1 MIPFP
6 TSKTMKQYSALLV
19 FGLLFCFNSF
29 AQSTDTTGKMVEWKN
44 SEKFR
49 FEKVDSVTELN
60 IWVGNVIVKQN
71 NTTFYC
77 DSAIFN
83 KRARTLEAFGNVHI
97 NDADSVHTYSQYL
110 LYYIDT
116 RIANLKKKVKL
127 TDGKIT
133 LFTEELRYDANE
145 KIGDYYNGGRVVN
158 GKSVLTSQEGTYYGE
173 MKDVYFKKNVVLND
187 PSYVLKSDSLLY
199 NTQTEISTFI
209 TRTYITDSSGK
220 TIEAKEGSYDV
231 KNRKAFFTGRPI
243 ITDPRARTRI
253 VANQI
258 DRDDRTG
265 LSLLTGNAV
274 YIDSAQGVSVL
285 ANRIQANSHEGSF
298 FATQQPLM
306 ILKQESDSIYI
317 AADTLFS
324 GRLSKLQHTL
334 DSIAAVNA
342 ARDSL
347 AALAAAKKKTT
358 IKDST
363 SLTLINN
370 RKNTEKDSTLLPGRI
385 TGDSLLA
392 HLPDSSRIRHGDTLL
407 VTGHMDSAARE
418 QAQVQKLRTKADS
431 AIAVNRDT
439 ASKLVAVHSKPILAN
454 PAKIGKPEVKPVA
467 ATQTTKPAAGKP
479 TNPVVITDTTS
490 NDSTD
495 RYFQAYHNVRIFSDS
510 LQAVSDSLFYSGKDS
525 IFRLFTDPVV
535 WSGDN
540 QLTGDT
546 IYMYTKNKKA
556 DKLYVWENALAVNKT
571 GIDMYNQLKGN
582 RLTGIFNNGE
592 LDYMRA
598 KGNAESV
605 YYVKDEDSAL
615 VGINNV
621 NGDIIDL
628 RFLNKELNKVVVI
641 SEPKGAMIPVSQATE
656 QEKIL
661 RNFKWR
667 DARRP
672 KTKFE
677 LFGN

>member
-1 MIPFP
+1 MILFP
-6 TSKTMKQYSALLV
+6 ISKKMKQYSALLV
-19 FGLLFCFNSF
+19 FSLLFCFKGF
-29 AQSTDTTGKMVEWKN
+29 AQSINPDTTGKMVEWKN

-49 FEKVDSVTELN
+49 FEKLDSVTELN
-60 IWVGNVIVKQN
+60 IWVGNVIVKQK

-83 KRARTLEAFGNVHI
+83 KRLRTLEAFGNVHI

-133 LFTEELRYDANE
+133 LHTEELRYDANE
-145 KIGDYYNGGRVVN
+145 KIGDYYNGGRVEN
-158 GKSVLTSQEGTYYGE
+158 GKTVLTSQEGTYYGE
-173 MKDVYFKKNVVLND
+173 MKDVYFKKNVVLKD
-187 PSYVLKSDSLLY
+187 PGSTLRSDSLLY
-199 NTQTEISTFI
+199 NTETEIATFI
-209 TRTYITDSSGK
+209 TKTSITDTTEK
-220 TIEAKEGSYDV
+220 NIVTREGTYDV
-231 KNRKAFFTGRPI
+231 KNRKAFFAGRPV
-243 ITDPRARTRI
+243 ITDARARTRI

-258 DRDDRTG
+258 DRDDATG
-265 LSLLTGNAV
+265 ISTLTGSAV

-285 ANRIQANSHEGSF
+285 ANRIRANGKEGTF

-324 GRLSKLQHTL
+324 GRVSRLQHDL
-334 DSIAAVNA
+334 DSIATVNRKRDSIVNLEA
-342 ARDSL
+342 ARKKAVKDSITL
-347 AALAAAKKKTT
+347 ARMGNRN
-358 IKDST
+358 IKDSAF
-363 SLTLINN
+363 
-370 RKNTEKDSTLLPGRI
+370 K
-385 TGDSLLA
+385 TGDSLFAKLKDSASNILAGDSSTARKDLA
-392 HLPDSSRIRHGDTLL
+392 H
-407 VTGHMDSAARE
+407 
-418 QAQVQKLRTKADS
+418 VQKLRAMADS
-431 AIAVNRDT
+431 TLAASADTGVKAAPALPDT
-439 ASKLVAVHSKPILAN
+439 ALANKLPGVLPSKPVVIAPPVQQAPQAAN
-454 PAKIGKPEVKPVA
+454 TVKQP
-467 ATQTTKPAAGKP
+467 AGKQK
-479 TNPVVITDTTS
+479 NPVVITDTTVS

-495 RYFQAYHNVRIFSDS
+495 RYFQAFHNVRIFSDS

-525 IFRLFTDPVV
+525 IFRLFTDPIV
-535 WSGDN
+535 WSGEN

-546 IYMYTKNKKA
+546 IYLYTKNKKA
-556 DKLYVWENALAVNKT
+556 DKLFVFENALAVNKT
-571 GIDMYNQLKGN
+571 GKDMYNQLKGN
-582 RLTGIFNNGE
+582 RLTGMFIDGS

-605 YYVKDEDSAL
+605 YWVQDEDSSI
-615 VGINNV
+615 VGVNNV

-628 RFLNKELNKVVVI
+628 RFKNKELDKVVVI
-641 SEPKGAMIPVSQATE
+641 SEPKGVMLPVSQATD
-656 QEKIL
+656 QEKLL

>member
-1 MIPFP
+1 
-6 TSKTMKQYSALLV
+6 MKQYSALLV
-19 FGLLFCFNSF
+19 LTLLFCFKGL
-29 AQSTDTTGKMVEWKN
+29 AQSTDTTGKMVEWLN

-49 FEKVDSVTELN
+49 FEKKDSVTELN

-83 KRARTLEAFGNVHI
+83 KRTRTLEAFGNVHI

-133 LFTEELRYDANE
+133 LHTEELRYDANE
-145 KIGDYYNGGRVVN
+145 KIGDYYNGGRVEN
-158 GKSVLTSQEGTYYGE
+158 GKTVLTSKEGTYYGE
-173 MKDVYFKKNVVLND
+173 MKDVYFKKDVVLKD
-187 PSYVLKSDSLLY
+187 PGSTLRSDSLLY
-199 NTQTEISTFI
+199 NTETEIATFI
-209 TRTYITDSSGK
+209 TKTTITDTTDK
-220 TIEAKEGSYDV
+220 NIVTREGTYDV
-231 KNRKAFFTGRPI
+231 KNRKAYFSGRPI
-243 ITDPRARTRI
+243 ITDARARTRI

-258 DRDDRTG
+258 DRNDETG
-265 LSLLTGNAV
+265 ISTLTGNAV

-285 ANRIQANSHEGSF
+285 ANYIRANGKEGTF
-298 FATQQPLM
+298 FATRQPLM

-324 GRLSKLQHTL
+324 GRLSKLQHDL

-342 ARDSL
+342 RRDSL
-347 AALAAAKKKTT
+347 LKLEAARKKAVR
-358 IKDST
+358 DST
-363 SLTLINN
+363 ALTQINV
-370 RKNTEKDSTLLPGRI
+370 RKDTEKDSV
-385 TGDSLLA
+385 
-392 HLPDSSRIRHGDTLL
+392 L
-407 VTGHMDSAARE
+407 VPAPNLMDSAVAAVTDSATKRIPLKDTSAN
-418 QAQVQKLRTKADS
+418 QDTHVQRLRAMADS
-431 AIAVNRDT
+431 TLAAATADTGVKAPPDT
-439 ASKLVAVHSKPILAN
+439 ALAAQATKPPPSVTAPTKEVAV
-454 PAKIGKPEVKPVA
+454 
-467 ATQTTKPAAGKP
+467 TKPPTKKP
-479 TNPVVITDTTS
+479 ANPVVINDTTNA

-525 IFRLFTDPVV
+525 IFRLFTDPIV

-546 IYMYTKNKKA
+546 IFLYTKNKKA
-556 DKLYVWENALAVNKT
+556 DKLFVWENALAVNKT

-582 RLTGIFNNGE
+582 RLTGMFIDGT

-605 YYVKDEDSAL
+605 YWVKDEDSAL
-615 VGINNV
+615 VGVNNV

-628 RFLNKELNKVVVI
+628 RFLNKELDKVVVI
-641 SEPKGAMIPVSQATE
+641 SEPKGVMLPVSQASE
-656 QEKIL
+656 QEKFL

-667 DARRP
+667 EARRP

>member
-1 MIPFP
+1 MILSPIKA
-6 TSKTMKQYSALLV
+6 SKNMKQYSALLV
-19 FGLLFCFNSF
+19 FSLLFCFKGF
-29 AQSTDTTGKMVEWKN
+29 AQSNSPDTAGKMVQWLN

-49 FEKVDSVTELN
+49 FEKKDSVTELN

-77 DSAIFN
+77 DSAILN
-83 KRARTLEAFGNVHI
+83 KRNRTLEAFGNVHI

-110 LYYIDT
+110 LYFIDT

-127 TDGKIT
+127 TDSKIT
-133 LFTEELRYDANE
+133 LHTEELRYDANE
-145 KIGDYYNGGRVVN
+145 KIGDYYNGGRVEN
-158 GKSVLTSQEGTYYGE
+158 GKTVLTSQEGTYYGE
-173 MKDVYFKKNVVLND
+173 MKDVYFKKNVILKD
-187 PSYVLKSDSLLY
+187 PGSTLKSDSLLY
-199 NTQTEISTFI
+199 NTETEIATFI
-209 TRTYITDSSGK
+209 TKTNITDTTEK
-220 TIEAKEGSYDV
+220 TIVTREGSYDV
-231 KNRKAFFTGRPI
+231 KNRKAFFTGRPV
-243 ITDPRARTRI
+243 ITDARARTRI

-258 DRDDRTG
+258 DRDDATG
-265 LSLLTGNAV
+265 ISTLTGSAV

-285 ANRIQANSHEGSF
+285 ANRIRANSHEGTF

-324 GRLSKLQHTL
+324 GKLSRLQHDL

-342 ARDSL
+342 SRDSL
-347 AALAAAKKKTT
+347 IRMEAARKKAM
-358 IKDST
+358 KDSIA
-363 SLTLINN
+363 LTLINN
-370 RKNTEKDSTLLPGRI
+370 RKNTGKDSVLLPGAPVNDSARNKISDTVQTHIQKLRAMADSTLAASVD
-385 TGDSLLA
+385 TG
-392 HLPDSSRIRHGDTLL
+392 
-407 VTGHMDSAARE
+407 VKAAPVPP
-418 QAQVQKLRTKADS
+418 ATIADS
-431 AIAVNRDT
+431 ATRDT
-439 ASKLVAVHSKPILAN
+439 AQRAGSVPSAKQ
-454 PAKIGKPEVKPVA
+454 PAQAA
-467 ATQTTKPAAGKP
+467 ATAPAGKSK
-479 TNPVVITDTTS
+479 NPVVITDTANAS
-490 NDSTD
+490 DSTD

-546 IYMYTKNKKA
+546 IYLYTKNKKA
-556 DKLYVWENALAVNKT
+556 DKLFVFENALAVNKT
-571 GIDMYNQLKGN
+571 GPDMFNQLKGN
-582 RLTGIFNNGE
+582 RLTGMFIDGT

-628 RFLNKELNKVVVI
+628 RFKNKELDKVVVI
-641 SEPKGAMIPVSQATE
+641 SEPKGVMLPVSQATE
-656 QEKIL
+656 QEKVL

>member
-6 TSKTMKQYSALLV
+6 ISKTMKQYSALLV
-19 FGLLFCFNSF
+19 FCLLFCFKSF
-29 AQSTDTTGKMVEWKN
+29 AQSTDTTGKMVKWIN

-49 FEKVDSVTELN
+49 FEKLDSVTELN

-83 KRARTLEAFGNVHI
+83 KRNRTLEAFGNVHI

-110 LYYIDT
+110 LYYLDT

-187 PSYVLKSDSLLY
+187 PSYVLRSDSLLY
-199 NTQTEISTFI
+199 NTDTEISTFI
-209 TRTYITDSSGK
+209 TKTFITDSSGK
-220 TIEAKEGSYDV
+220 TIEAKEGTYDV
-231 KNRKAFFTGRPI
+231 KNKKAYFASRPI

-258 DRDDRTG
+258 DRDDQTG
-265 LSLLTGNAV
+265 ISLLTGNAV

-285 ANRIQANSHEGSF
+285 ANRIQANSNDASF

-342 ARDSL
+342 ERDSL
-347 AALAAAKKKTT
+347 ARMAAAKKQIKV
-358 IKDST
+358 KDST
-363 SLTLINN
+363 ELTLINN
-370 RKNTEKDSTLLPGRI
+370 RKDIQKDSI
-385 TGDSLLA
+385 IA
-392 HLPDSSRIRHGDTLL
+392 ANVDT
-407 VTGHMDSAARE
+407 AI
-418 QAQVQKLRTKADS
+418 KLRPVTPAPLAQKPEAQPLADS
-431 AIAVNRDT
+431 QQA
-439 ASKLVAVHSKPILAN
+439 K
-454 PAKIGKPEVKPVA
+454 PAKGKPKD
-467 ATQTTKPAAGKP
+467 
-479 TNPVVITDTTS
+479 PVVINDTAKS
-490 NDSTD
+490 SDSAD

-571 GIDMYNQLKGN
+571 GIEMYNQLKGN
-582 RLTGIFNNGE
+582 RLTGIFSNGE

-628 RFLNKELNKVVVI
+628 RFKNKELDKVVVI
-641 SEPKGAMIPVSQATE
+641 SEPRGAMIPVSQATE

>member
-6 TSKTMKQYSALLV
+6 ISKTMKQYSALLV
-19 FGLLFCFNSF
+19 FCLLFCFKSF
-29 AQSTDTTGKMVEWKN
+29 AQSTDTTGKMVKWIN

-49 FEKVDSVTELN
+49 FEKLDSVTELN

-83 KRARTLEAFGNVHI
+83 KRNRTLEAFGNVHI

-110 LYYIDT
+110 LYYLDT

-187 PSYVLKSDSLLY
+187 PSYVLRSDSLLY
-199 NTQTEISTFI
+199 NTDTEISTFI
-209 TRTYITDSSGK
+209 TKTFITDSSGK
-220 TIEAKEGSYDV
+220 TIEAKEGTYDV
-231 KNRKAFFTGRPI
+231 KNKKAYFASRPI

-258 DRDDRTG
+258 DRDDQTG
-265 LSLLTGNAV
+265 ISLLTGNAV

-285 ANRIQANSHEGSF
+285 ANRIQANSNDASF

-342 ARDSL
+342 ERDSL
-347 AALAAAKKKTT
+347 ARMAAAKKQIKV
-358 IKDST
+358 KDST
-363 SLTLINN
+363 ELTLINN
-370 RKNTEKDSTLLPGRI
+370 RKDIQKDSI
-385 TGDSLLA
+385 IA
-392 HLPDSSRIRHGDTLL
+392 ANVDT
-407 VTGHMDSAARE
+407 AI
-418 QAQVQKLRTKADS
+418 KLRPVTPAPLAQKPEAQPLADS
-431 AIAVNRDT
+431 QQA
-439 ASKLVAVHSKPILAN
+439 K
-454 PAKIGKPEVKPVA
+454 PAKGKPKD
-467 ATQTTKPAAGKP
+467 
-479 TNPVVITDTTS
+479 PVVINDTAKS
-490 NDSTD
+490 SDSAD

-571 GIDMYNQLKGN
+571 GIEMYNQLKGN
-582 RLTGIFNNGE
+582 RLTGIFSNGE

-628 RFLNKELNKVVVI
+628 RFKNKELDKVVVI
-641 SEPKGAMIPVSQATE
+641 SEPRGAMIPVSQATE

-667 DARRP
+667 DAKRP

>member
-1 MIPFP
+1 MTLFP
-6 TSKTMKQYSALLV
+6 ISKIMKQYSALLV
-19 FGLLFCFNSF
+19 FTLLFCFKGF
-29 AQSTDTTGKMVEWKN
+29 AQSNSPDTTGKMVQWLN

-49 FEKVDSVTELN
+49 FEKKDSVTELN

-83 KRARTLEAFGNVHI
+83 KRNRTLEAFGNVHI

-110 LYYIDT
+110 LYFIDT

-133 LFTEELRYDANE
+133 LHTEELRYDANE
-145 KIGDYYNGGRVVN
+145 KIGDYYNGGRVEN
-158 GKSVLTSQEGTYYGE
+158 GKTVLTSQEGTYYGE
-173 MKDVYFKKNVVLND
+173 MKDVYFKKNVVLKD
-187 PSYVLKSDSLLY
+187 PGSTLKSDSLLY
-199 NTQTEISTFI
+199 NTETEIATFI
-209 TRTYITDSSGK
+209 TKTNITDTTEK
-220 TIEAKEGSYDV
+220 TIVTREGSYDV
-231 KNRKAFFTGRPI
+231 KNRKAFFTGRPV
-243 ITDPRARTRI
+243 ITDARARTRI

-258 DRDDRTG
+258 DRDDASGIST
-265 LSLLTGNAV
+265 LTGSAV

-285 ANRIQANSHEGSF
+285 ANRIRANSHEGTF

-324 GRLSKLQHTL
+324 GKLSRLQHDL

-342 ARDSL
+342 KRDSL
-347 AALAAAKKKTT
+347 VRMEAARKKALR
-358 IKDST
+358 DST
-363 SLTLINN
+363 ALTLINS
-370 RKNTEKDSTLLPGRI
+370 RKNTEKDSVLLPGAPAI
-385 TGDSLLA
+385 DSARGIIMDSSMTAIRDSTANKLRDTALA
-392 HLPDSSRIRHGDTLL
+392 H
-407 VTGHMDSAARE
+407 
-418 QAQVQKLRTKADS
+418 VQKMKAMADS
-431 AIAVNRDT
+431 ALAASVDT
-439 ASKLVAVHSKPILAN
+439 
-454 PAKIGKPEVKPVA
+454 GVKAPPVQPVA
-467 ATQTTKPAAGKP
+467 NAPAGKP
-479 TNPVVITDTTS
+479 KNPVVITDTTNA

-510 LQAVSDSLFYSGKDS
+510 LQAVADSLFYSGKDS

-546 IYMYTKNKKA
+546 IYLYTKNKKA
-556 DKLYVWENALAVNKT
+556 DKLFVFENALAVNKT
-571 GIDMYNQLKGN
+571 GPDMFNQLKGN
-582 RLTGIFNNGE
+582 RLTGMFIDGT

-628 RFLNKELNKVVVI
+628 RFKNKELDKVVVI
-641 SEPKGAMIPVSQATE
+641 SEPKGVMLPVSQATE
-656 QEKIL
+656 QERIL

>member
-1 MIPFP
+1 
-6 TSKTMKQYSALLV
+6 MKQYSALLV
-19 FGLLFCFNSF
+19 FSLLLCFKGF
-29 AQSTDTTGKMVEWKN
+29 TQSTDTTGKMVKWIN

-49 FEKVDSVTELN
+49 FEKLDSVTELN

-83 KRARTLEAFGNVHI
+83 KRSRTLEAFGNVHI

-116 RIANLKKKVKL
+116 RIAHLKKKVKL

-158 GKSVLTSQEGTYYGE
+158 GNSVLTSQEGTYYGE

-187 PSYVLKSDSLLY
+187 PSYTLKSDSLLY
-199 NTQTEISTFI
+199 NTDTEISTFI
-209 TRTYITDSSGK
+209 TKTFITDSSGK
-220 TIEAKEGSYDV
+220 TIEAREGTYDV
-231 KNRKAFFTGRPI
+231 KNKRAYFASRPI
-243 ITDPRARTRI
+243 ITDPKARTRI

-258 DRDDRTG
+258 DRDDKTG
-265 LSLLTGNAV
+265 VSLLTGNAV

-285 ANRIQANSHEGSF
+285 ANRIQANSNDASF

-334 DSIAAVNA
+334 DSIAAMNA
-342 ARDSL
+342 ERDSL
-347 AALAAAKKKTT
+347 VRAAAAKKQIKL
-358 IKDST
+358 KDST
-363 SLTLINN
+363 ELTMINN
-370 RKNTEKDSTLLPGRI
+370 RKGSEKDSTFLPGAV
-385 TGDSLLA
+385 TSDSLLA
-392 HLPDSSRIRHGDTLL
+392 HTADPSKHKRIGKDTITSAFNVQADSISQKQVNDSLSRVQD
-407 VTGHMDSAARE
+407 
-418 QAQVQKLRTKADS
+418 QALVQKLRSKADS
-431 AIAVNRDT
+431 TISANLDTTARLKQVNQ
-439 ASKLVAVHSKPILAN
+439 
-454 PAKIGKPEVKPVA
+454 KPVIA
-467 ATQTTKPAAGKP
+467 GKPAAQPATVAKP
-479 TNPVVITDTTS
+479 TTGKLKNPVVISDTTKS

-546 IYMYTKNKKA
+546 IYLYTKNKKA

-571 GIDMYNQLKGN
+571 GIEMYNQLKGN
-582 RLTGIFNNGE
+582 RLTGIFANGE
-592 LDYMRA
+592 LDYLRA

-628 RFLNKELNKVVVI
+628 RFKNKELDKVVVI

>member
-1 MIPFP
+1 M
-6 TSKTMKQYSALLV
+6 
-19 FGLLFCFNSF
+19 
-29 AQSTDTTGKMVEWKN
+29 
-44 SEKFR
+44 
-49 FEKVDSVTELN
+49 
-60 IWVGNVIVKQN
+60 
-71 NTTFYC
+71 
-77 DSAIFN
+77 
-83 KRARTLEAFGNVHI
+83 
-97 NDADSVHTYSQYL
+97 HTYSQYL
-110 LYYIDT
+110 LYFIDT

-127 TDGKIT
+127 TDSKIT
-133 LFTEELRYDANE
+133 LHTEELRYDANE
-145 KIGDYYNGGRVVN
+145 KIGDYYNGGRVEN
-158 GKSVLTSQEGTYYGE
+158 GKTVLTSQEGTYYGE
-173 MKDVYFKKNVVLND
+173 MKDVYFKKNVILKD
-187 PSYVLKSDSLLY
+187 PGSTLKSDSLLY
-199 NTQTEISTFI
+199 NTETEIATFI
-209 TRTYITDSSGK
+209 TKTNITDTTEK
-220 TIEAKEGSYDV
+220 TIVTREGSYDV
-231 KNRKAFFTGRPI
+231 KNRKAFFTGRPV
-243 ITDPRARTRI
+243 ITDARARTRI

-258 DRDDRTG
+258 DRDDATG
-265 LSLLTGNAV
+265 ISTLTGSAV

-285 ANRIQANSHEGSF
+285 ANRIRANSHEGTF

-324 GRLSKLQHTL
+324 GKLSRLQHDL

-342 ARDSL
+342 SRDSL
-347 AALAAAKKKTT
+347 VRLEAARKKAV
-358 IKDST
+358 KDSVA
-363 SLTLINN
+363 LTLINS
-370 RKNTEKDSTLLPGRI
+370 RKNTGKDSLMLPGSDSAIANIIDSSMASKRDSARNKLMDSARNKMSDTAQAHVQKLRAMADSTLAASVD
-385 TGDSLLA
+385 TGVKASPVQPA
-392 HLPDSSRIRHGDTLL
+392 TII
-407 VTGHMDSAARE
+407 DSAARDA
-418 QAQVQKLRTKADS
+418 AQR
-431 AIAVNRDT
+431 AIT
-439 ASKLVAVHSKPILAN
+439 AP
-454 PAKIGKPEVKPVA
+454 PAK
-467 ATQTTKPAAGKP
+467 QPAQASANAPAGKP
-479 TNPVVITDTTS
+479 KNPVVITDTTNA

-546 IYMYTKNKKA
+546 IYLYTKNKKA
-556 DKLYVWENALAVNKT
+556 DKLFVFENALAVNKT
-571 GIDMYNQLKGN
+571 GPDMFNQLKGN
-582 RLTGIFNNGE
+582 RLTGMFIDGT

-628 RFLNKELNKVVVI
+628 RFKNKELDKVVVI
-641 SEPKGAMIPVSQATE
+641 SEPKGVMLPVSQATE
-656 QEKIL
+656 QEKVL

>member
-1 MIPFP
+1 
-6 TSKTMKQYSALLV
+6 MKQYSALLV
-19 FGLLFCFNSF
+19 LTMLFCFKGF
-29 AQSTDTTGKMVEWKN
+29 AQSTDTTGKMVEWLN

-49 FEKVDSVTELN
+49 FEKKDSVTELN

-83 KRARTLEAFGNVHI
+83 KRNRTLEAFGNVHI

-133 LFTEELRYDANE
+133 LHTEELSYDANE
-145 KIGDYYNGGRVVN
+145 KIGDYYNGGRVEN
-158 GKSVLTSQEGTYYGE
+158 GKTVLTSKEGTYYGE
-173 MKDVYFKKNVVLND
+173 MKDVYFKKDVVLKD
-187 PSYVLKSDSLLY
+187 PGSTLRSDSLLY
-199 NTQTEISTFI
+199 NTETEIATFI
-209 TRTYITDSSGK
+209 TKTTITDTTDK
-220 TIEAKEGSYDV
+220 NIVTREGTYDV
-231 KNRKAFFTGRPI
+231 KNRKAYFSGRPV
-243 ITDPRARTRI
+243 ITDARARTRI

-258 DRDDRTG
+258 DRNDETG
-265 LSLLTGNAV
+265 ISTLTGNAV

-285 ANRIQANSHEGSF
+285 ANYIRANGNEGTF
-298 FATQQPLM
+298 FATRQPLM

-324 GRLSKLQHTL
+324 GRLSKLQQDL

-342 ARDSL
+342 KRDSL
-347 AALAAAKKKTT
+347 VRAEAARKKA
-358 IKDST
+358 IRDST
-363 SLTLINN
+363 ALTQINV
-370 RKNTEKDSTLLPGRI
+370 RKDTEKDSVLAPAPNLV
-385 TGDSLLA
+385 DSA
-392 HLPDSSRIRHGDTLL
+392 MAA
-407 VTGHMDSAARE
+407 VTDSAAKKIPLKDTAADQE
-418 QAQVQKLRTKADS
+418 THVQRLRDMADS
-431 AIAVNRDT
+431 TMAAAVADTVVKLPPDT
-439 ASKLVAVHSKPILAN
+439 ALAV
-454 PAKIGKPEVKPVA
+454 
-467 ATQTTKPAAGKP
+467 QTSRPPPAA
-479 TNPVVITDTTS
+479 NA

-525 IFRLFTDPVV
+525 IFRLFTDPIV

-546 IYMYTKNKKA
+546 IFLYTKNKKA
-556 DKLYVWENALAVNKT
+556 DKLFVWENALAVNKT

-582 RLTGIFNNGE
+582 RLTGMFIDGT

-605 YYVKDEDSAL
+605 YWVKDEDSAL
-615 VGINNV
+615 VGVNNV
-621 NGDIIDL
+621 TGDIIDL
-628 RFLNKELNKVVVI
+628 RFLNKELDKVVVI
-641 SEPKGAMIPVSQATE
+641 SEPKGVMLPVSQASE
-656 QEKIL
+656 QEKFL